1 MKPFV
6 RLCSLAAVSGSLLVN
21 SPGLADAQTGSVPAP
36 FPPPGKLVDIGG
48 WRLHLHCTGEAK
60 PGDPTVIL
68 EAGLGD
74 FSVEWSL
81 VQPRLST
88 FVRVCSY
95 DRAGTGWSDLGPHPR
110 TMHQIVYE
118 LHTLL
123 EKARI
128 GPPYVMVGH
137 SYGGWLVRLYA
148 SKRGS
153 DVAGMVLLEG
163 GFDNPWRMV
172 NGKLVRAEELAT
184 GKPIPPVK
192 TSGPLTES
200 EIPPDAMKQMKSGA
214 AGLSRGA
221 NTSPR
226 DNLPTD
232 AQRMRTWVL
241 SRWQHLAAHVNPVEA
256 EELALLR
263 AQRAKGGDPLA
274 DMPLIVVTRGL
285 PDEDGPGG
293 KVVELERR
301 KKEHRELAESLSR
314 NGRQI
319 IADRSGHHVQLEQPE
334 IVVSSVRDVVATT
347 RK

>member
-1 MKPFV
+1 M
-6 RLCSLAAVSGSLLVN
+6 N
-21 SPGLADAQTGSVPAP
+21 
-36 FPPPGKLVDIGG
+36 
-48 WRLHLHCTGEAK
+48 
-60 PGDPTVIL
+60 
-68 EAGLGD
+68 
-74 FSVEWSL
+74 
-81 VQPRLST
+81 
-88 FVRVCSY
+88 
-95 DRAGTGWSDLGPHPR
+95 
-110 TMHQIVYE
+110 QIVYE

-123 EKARI
+123 GKAGI
-128 GPPYVMVGH
+128 GAPYVLVGH

-148 SKRGS
+148 EKYPS

-172 NGKLVRAEELAT
+172 NGKLVRAEHLAT

-192 TSGPLTES
+192 TSGPLTEGD
-200 EIPPDAMKQMKSGA
+200 IPPDAMKQMKAGA
-214 AGLSRGA
+214 AGLVRGA
-221 NTSPR
+221 NNSPR
-226 DNLPTD
+226 DNLPTE

-241 SRWQHLAAHVNPVEA
+241 SRWQHLAAAVNPVEA

-263 AQRAKGGDPLA
+263 AERAKGGHPLG

-301 KKEHRELAESLSR
+301 KNEHRELAESLSR

-334 IVVSSVRDVVATT
+334 VAVSSVRDVIATM
-347 RK
+347 RKQDLR

>member
-1 MKPFV
+1 M
-6 RLCSLAAVSGSLLVN
+6 
-21 SPGLADAQTGSVPAP
+21 
-36 FPPPGKLVDIGG
+36 
-48 WRLHLHCTGEAK
+48 
-60 PGDPTVIL
+60 IL

-81 VQPRLST
+81 VQPKLAT

-95 DRAGTGWSDLGPHPR
+95 DRAGTGWSDVGPHPR

-123 EKARI
+123 GKAGVR
-128 GPPYVMVGH
+128 PPYVLVGH
-137 SYGGWLVRLYA
+137 SYGGWLVRLYG
-148 SKRGS
+148 SKYRS
-153 DVAGMVLLEG
+153 DVAGMVLIEG
-163 GFDNPWRMV
+163 GFDNPWRML
-172 NGKLVRAEELAT
+172 NGKLVRVEELAT

-200 EIPPDAMKQMKSGA
+200 EIPPEAMKQMRSGA
-214 AGLSRGA
+214 AGLARGA
-221 NTSPR
+221 NNSPR
-226 DNLPTD
+226 DKLPTD
-232 AQRMRTWVL
+232 AQQMRSWVL
-241 SRWQHLAAHVNPVEA
+241 ARWQHLAAAVNPVEA
-256 EELALLR
+256 EELAFLR
-263 AQRAKGGDPLA
+263 AERAKGGHPLG

-285 PDEDGPGG
+285 ADEDGPGG

-334 IVVSSVRDVVATT
+334 VVVASVRDVIATT